1 MESLNGVNAIT
12 IVFAALCIFAIA
24 YRFYGL
30 WVAQKVLNINAAR
43 ETPANRFEDGK
54 DYVPTNKYVLFGHH
68 FAAIAAAGPLLGPVL
83 AAQFGYLPGL
93 LWILIGCVLA
103 GGVHDMVVLF
113 CSVRHRGKSLAYIA
127 SQEIDTTTGRVAAW
141 AVLAILLLTLAGLS
155 IAVVNAMHNS
165 LWSTYTVFCTI
176 PIAVLMGLYMQVW
189 RKGDVRGATIMG
201 VVLLFLCILSGPWV
215 ASHPEYFG
223 WLDIDKPEMSLIIP
237 AYGFLASVLPV
248 WLLLLPRDYLSTF
261 LKIGTIGALAIGV
274 SIFNFIYWNCSFVRM
289 GTSGLTAQAFG
300 AGNFRECTN
309 MLVRAMVVAAGMG
322 LLMLAL
328 QYPLGELALWGLN
341 GNEMT
346 REYFY
351 ARIWAVPAGILLF
364 GFNGWF
370 TGMQNA
376 MIPMFTAI
384 SVNAVHVLCSLWFA
398 FGMDMGIVGIA
409 YASVIAQWTGVG
421 LSLLLLMLRY
431 RKVLTGIDWA
441 EVFDMKPLK
450 TFFIVN
456 RDIMLRTLCIVA
468 VYTFFTGA
476 SARMEDPVLLAVNTL
491 LLQLFTL
498 FSYMNDG
505 FAYAAEALTGRFIGA
520 RDVKALRDC
529 LRRCIA
535 WGTAVSVLFVGI
547 YIVWWRDL
555 VGLFI
560 DDSAANAATIVE
572 VAGRYIVWIILIPV
586 ASAMP
591 FIMDG
596 IMVGATQTRV
606 MRNSMFWATAAY
618 FGIFYIG
625 HTLIGN
631 NALWLAFTLYMF
643 LRGVLQYFM
652 THSLRTIY
660 RKAGA

>member
-1 MESLNGVNAIT
+1 MNMNREILRIALPNIVSNIT
-12 IVFAALCIFAIA
+12 VPLMGIVSTAIA
-24 YRFYGL
+24 GH
-30 WVAQKVLNINAAR
+30 WGADSAA
-43 ETPANRFEDGK
+43 
-54 DYVPTNKYVLFGHH
+54 
-68 FAAIAAAGPLLGPVL
+68 
-83 AAQFGYLPGL
+83 
-93 LWILIGCVLA
+93 
-103 GGVHDMVVLF
+103 
-113 CSVRHRGKSLAYIA
+113 
-127 SQEIDTTTGRVAAW
+127 
-141 AVLAILLLTLAGLS
+141 
-155 IAVVNAMHNS
+155 
-165 LWSTYTVFCTI
+165 
-176 PIAVLMGLYMQVW
+176 
-189 RKGDVRGATIMG
+189 
-201 VVLLFLCILSGPWV
+201 
-215 ASHPEYFG
+215 
-223 WLDIDKPEMSLIIP
+223 
-237 AYGFLASVLPV
+237 
-248 WLLLLPRDYLSTF
+248 
-261 LKIGTIGALAIGV
+261 TIGALAIGV

-409 YASVIAQWTGVG
+409 YASVIAQWTGVA
-421 LSLLLLMLRY
+421 LSALLLFACY
-431 RKVLTGIDWA
+431 RRILT
-441 EVFDMKPLK
+441 
-450 TFFIVN
+450 
-456 RDIMLRTLCIVA
+456 
-468 VYTFFTGA
+468 
-476 SARMEDPVLLAVNTL
+476 TL